1 MTTVLQMTCS
11 TSDPLASAGAVEVI
25 QAFVCTYAGSMSV
38 VGLGLVAWFTVSA
51 MTYVRTGS
59 IIMPVVLMLLLGSA
73 ALTQLPSV
81 GLGVAAVVLVGS
93 GAVIA
98 VLAARR
104 LDRA

>member
-1 MTTVLQMTCS
+1 MSTALQMTCS
-11 TSDPLASAGAVEVI
+11 TSDPLAAAGGVELI
-25 QAFVCTYAGSMSV
+25 QAFVCTYANSMSV

-51 MTYVRTGS
+51 MAYVRTGS
-59 IIMPVVLMLLLGSA
+59 VVMPVVLMLLIGSA

-81 GLGVAAVVLVGS
+81 GLGVAAIVLVGS
-93 GAVIA
+93 GATIA